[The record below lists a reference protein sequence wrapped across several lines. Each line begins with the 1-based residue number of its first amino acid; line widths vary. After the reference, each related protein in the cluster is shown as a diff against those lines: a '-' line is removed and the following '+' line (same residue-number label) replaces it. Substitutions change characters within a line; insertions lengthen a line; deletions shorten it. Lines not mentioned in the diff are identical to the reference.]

1 MLGDRRAAL
10 RARFRASAI
19 ERMRKTWFIL
29 VELHEGRADASVER
43 EVARELH
50 GVKGDA
56 GLLGYEALSA
66 AIHAVEEILGVGR
79 PGRDLA
85 AITAVLVRE
94 LEVILRALEIDPG
107 EAAAVELLVG
117 VRERLESAGRAAA
130 PPAPA
135 SARSSAAAG
144 AAPPPAPA
152 PARSNGAPAPA
163 PAPGPARSN
172 GAAGTEPPQPDR
184 GESASDVFEGASI
197 RNRWL
202 QVDVRRVDDICDR
215 LVELHTEF
223 TSLANRMGVALAGI
237 NGLRWI
243 TEDLDRR
250 KLQLDELAT
259 AAWALRLSSVEMSLL
274 ELAQHARSLATSQGK
289 RVRVDLHTGGVEIE
303 RHILESIHEPL
314 LHLVRNAID
323 HGLEPP
329 GERGSKPATGVLTL
343 HATTDGSRADIVVAD
358 DGRGIDL
365 ERIRSAAIAKGL
377 LAADARTPSMGEAF
391 ELLFTRGFST
401 RGEATEIS
409 GRGVGLD
416 VVRRR
421 IEALGGRITVT
432 SRPQHGTQFT
442 LSVPTT
448 IGRERYVV
456 FESTGVIFGI
466 PSRSVRE
473 ILPLSGAAIQTV
485 AGGESL
491 VLRGDHLPY
500 RALDDAE
507 GDAARILVIDAGDRG
522 HALGVPAVRGE
533 FDLMRRPIDR
543 LVSRTAYI
551 VAAASL
557 GDNRPVL
564 IIAPIPFLRQL
575 DQQSAAIPVA
585 RVPTRPRV
593 LVVDDSPLVRGLVAS
608 LLSGIGYEVE
618 EAPDG
623 IDALD
628 ALARDEVHLVISDV
642 EMPKMNGFDLLRR
655 VRAQWPQLP
664 VVMLTTRG
672 SSEDRRLAS
681 SLGAN
686 AYVVKSHFEQG
697 HLVSTVR
704 RLLGQVE
711 A

>member
-1 MLGDRRAAL
+1 MVGDRRATL

-19 ERMRKTWFIL
+19 DRLRKTWFAL
-29 VELHEGRADASVER
+29 VELHEGRADASIER
-43 EVARELH
+43 EIARDLH

-56 GLLGYEALSA
+56 GLLGYDALSA
-66 AIHAVEEILGVGR
+66 AIHAVEEVLDVGN

-85 AITAVLVRE
+85 AISAVLVHE
-94 LEVILRALEIDPG
+94 LEVIQRALEIDPG
-107 EAAAVELLVG
+107 EPAAVELLAA
-117 VRERLESAGRAAA
+117 VRARLTSAGQ
-130 PPAPA
+130 
-135 SARSSAAAG
+135 
-144 AAPPPAPA
+144 APA
-152 PARSNGAPAPA
+152 PAAATSPAEITPPDPPPEA
-163 PAPGPARSN
+163 ADSPG
-172 GAAGTEPPQPDR
+172 DLL
-184 GESASDVFEGASI
+184 ESSSI

-202 QVDVRRVDDICDR
+202 QVDVARVDDICDR
-215 LVELHTEF
+215 LIELHTEF

-237 NGLRWI
+237 SGLRWVN
-243 TEDLDRR
+243 EDLDRR
-250 KLQLDELAT
+250 KLQIDELAT

-274 ELAQHARSLATSQGK
+274 ELAQHARSLAGSQGK

-329 GERGSKPATGVLTL
+329 DERGTKPAAGVLTL
-343 HATTDGSRADIVVAD
+343 HASTDGSRAEIVVAD

-365 ERIRSAAIAKGL
+365 DRIRSAAVAKGL
-377 LAADARTPSMGEAF
+377 LAADARTPTMGEAF
-391 ELLFTRGFST
+391 ELLFSRGFST

-421 IEALGGRITVT
+421 IEELGGRITVT
-432 SRPQHGTQFT
+432 SRPRHGTRFT

-456 FESTGVIFGI
+456 FDSTGVIFGI

-473 ILPLSGAAIQTV
+473 ILPRAGAEIQTV

-491 VLRGDHLPY
+491 VHRGEHLPY
-500 RALDDAE
+500 RALDDAQ
-507 GDAARILVIDAGDRG
+507 GDTARILVIDAGDRG

-557 GDNRPVL
+557 GDSRPVL
-564 IIAPIPFLRQL
+564 IVAPIPFLRQL
-575 DQQSAAIPVA
+575 DQHNVAIPAA
-585 RVPTRPRV
+585 RVPVRPRV

-623 IDALD
+623 MDALD